1 MRVSG
6 RRALSRF
13 NTVFSCLKEAK
24 ITTKKGVRAEAEIIK
39 YEAQRIPFDGP
50 L

>member
-13 NTVFSCLKEAK
+13 NTVFSCLKETK
-24 ITTKKGVRAEAEIIK
+24 IIKKEVRAEAEIIK
-39 YEAQRIPFDGP
+39 NEAQRIPFDGP